1 MSRKLKREAG
11 MTLIEIL
18 IALLITGIL
27 TAAMF
32 RIYMNQH
39 ESWMIQDSII
49 EMQQNA
55 RAAIDE
61 LTRQMRMI
69 GYALPNGMQ
78 PFVAYN
84 SDPDSIL
91 IYYKQDAAAD
101 AQVEHTMGFPTSDI
115 RCDGHDLSGFSMGQ
129 RAYIYDP
136 NLESGE
142 FFLISGIQTGTS
154 IIQHASSPLSRAYPA
169 GSQVMAIDQLKYYLD
184 KSDTLHPMLMVRMG
198 TGAPQV
204 YAEDVTDLQISYTMK
219 NGVTVDTPPLI
230 SDVRKISLI
239 VTART
244 SQPNL
249 EFTENPYRYET
260 YQSSVYL
267 RNLGT

>member
-1 MSRKLKREAG
+1 MSRTLKAEAG

-18 IALLITGIL
+18 IALLITGVL

-55 RAAIDE
+55 RAAVDE
-61 LTRQMRMI
+61 LSRQMRMI

-78 PFVAYN
+78 PFVAYDAN
-84 SDPDSIL
+84 PDSIL
-91 IYYKQDAAAD
+91 IYYKQDAACD
-101 AQVEHTMGFPTSDI
+101 VQLEHTMLSGTDNI
-115 RCDGHDLSGFSMGQ
+115 KCDGHDLSCFSVGQ

-136 NLESGE
+136 VLEKGE
-142 FFLISGIQTGTS
+142 FFLISAIQTGTYT
-154 IIQHASSPLSRAYPA
+154 IQHGAALTRAYPT

-184 KSDTLHPMLMVRMG
+184 QSDTLHPMLMVQFG
-198 TGAPQV
+198 TGSPQV
-204 YAEDVTDLQISYTMK
+204 YAEDITDLQISYTLK
-219 NGVTVDTPPLI
+219 NGITVDNPPI
-230 SDVRKISLI
+230 VSDVRKISLSL
-239 VTART
+239 TART
-244 SQPNL
+244 ARKNL
-249 EFTENPYRYET
+249 DFAGNPYMFET